1 MAEIKV
7 LRPSETRIGPI
18 GIVAMGDG
26 AAAVGR
32 AMRQTGKQL
41 RELAYKSAYD
51 KERKE
56 GEQAAQLAI
65 ISARNTTSGNI
76 EFPPLPEDL
85 SPVAEKYYE
94 PIARKRFFEAV
105 ANEVDAKALELAR
118 KYPKDVDAFDEEFE
132 AYANTT
138 ATNSGDLE
146 PLVRQI
152 TNLAQKQYGKT
163 IYDEG
168 IKFKRREAA
177 SHANRGLSRDIND
190 LQNIAAQKGAAG
202 AAIGAKKAAEK
213 RAEENAAEYYDIW
226 GSTWLDERQSRID
239 YSYYRGSLT
248 RISNDV
254 VEAYEREN
262 IEQANNPERKAA
274 VASDIY
280 NNLVVAVREGNLEKV
295 TNSKLKAVLIRNGL
309 SEKFLEEI
317 VESGQAKK
325 IAADIGA
332 TSGQIQE
339 QLNAERSQRIVASN
353 LKTLEDGI
361 SLGKEDGNGILSSV
375 YGIQNGTDFKEK
387 ISGLLSPPEGMI
399 GSQLAQWRADARP
412 LQQLLFNSDGPLP
425 DPVTDY
431 FDSIDTLQGE
441 DLEMALAVYQQATRF
456 VSGKQGGPVFTQK
469 LARGLDQKTI
479 LQYETFINIRDTFGT
494 DKVPEFVSKYRDLK
508 FNSTQDVLNSR
519 IKTTLDSKESAQV
532 ATRNFV
538 ANEVLDGDG
547 SSEEIDFFSTY
558 ADDLLLMY
566 ENKKEVKKILKNASE
581 TLFKESKFLHE
592 KVGRSNYAP
601 EAAYADET
609 TLGYFVEGVAK
620 KLELLPN
627 TDPTVFEPNGRRP
640 ELGKD
645 VFLIPDRRSGTSLPV
660 YFLVDEDRNIL
671 RTNGA
676 PLIVGHHYV
685 ASKVTEYRV
694 NQIAASKKAS
704 EKAEARQRQIRKN
717 WESGGVLQQFL
728 VAPSDVL

>member
-1 MAEIKV
+1 MTEIKV

-32 AMRQTGKQL
+32 AMRQTGKEL

-51 KERKE
+51 KEKKE
-56 GEQAAQLAI
+56 GEQAAQLAT
-65 ISARNTTSGNI
+65 ISARNTTSGHI
-76 EFPPLPEDL
+76 EFPPLPENL

-105 ANEVDAKALELAR
+105 ANDVDEKALELAR
-118 KYPKDVDAFDEEFE
+118 KYPKNVDAFDEEFE

-163 IYDEG
+163 IYEAG
-168 IKFKRREAA
+168 LKAKQREDA

-190 LQNIAAQKGAAG
+190 LQNIAAQKGGAG
-202 AAIGAKKAAEK
+202 AAIAARDSAIK
-213 RAEENAAEYYDIW
+213 RAEEISAEFENIFGVTY
-226 GSTWLDERQSRID
+226 LDERQSRID

-254 VEAYEREN
+254 VEAYEKEN
-262 IEQANNPERKAA
+262 IGQANNPERKAA

-280 NNLVVAVREGNLEKV
+280 NTIVVALREGNLEKV
-295 TNSKLKAVLIRNGL
+295 TNSKLKAVLIRNGFNQ
-309 SEKFLEEI
+309 KFLEEL
-317 VESGQAKK
+317 VESGKAKT
-325 IAADIGA
+325 IASDIAA

-353 LKTLEDGI
+353 LKSLEDGI

-387 ISGLLSPPEGMI
+387 IRGLLTPPEGMI
-399 GSQLAQWRADARP
+399 GSQLAQWRADSRP

-425 DPVTDY
+425 EPVTDY

-441 DLEMALAVYQQATRF
+441 DLDIALAVYQQATRF

-469 LARGLDQKTI
+469 LARGLDRKTI

-494 DKVPEFVSKYRDLK
+494 EKVPEFVSNYRNLK

-519 IKTTLDSKESAQV
+519 IKTALDSKESAQV

-538 ANEVLDGDG
+538 ADILDDA
-547 SSEEIDFFSTY
+547 SPEEIDFFSTY

-566 ENKKEVKKILKNASE
+566 QNKKEVKKILKNASE

-609 TLGYFVEGVAK
+609 TLGYFTEGVAK
-620 KLELLPN
+620 KIELLPN

-660 YFLVDEDRNIL
+660 YFLVDKDRNIL
-671 RTNGA
+671 RANGA
-676 PLIVGHHYV
+676 PLLVGHHYV
-685 ASKVTEYRV
+685 ASKVTEYRI
-694 NQIAASKKAS
+694 NQIAAS
-704 EKAEARQRQIRKN
+704 EKAAEKALARQRQIRKN
-717 WESGGVLQQFL
+717 WEAGGVLEQFL
-728 VAPSDVL
+728 VAPSNVL

>member
-41 RELAYKSAYD
+41 RELAYKSAFD
-51 KERKE
+51 KEKKE
-56 GEQAAQLAI
+56 GEEAAQLAT
-65 ISARNTTSGNI
+65 ISARNTTSGHI

-94 PIARKRFFEAV
+94 PIARKRFFEAL
-105 ANEVDAKALELAR
+105 ANDVDAKALELAR
-118 KYPKDVDAFDEEFE
+118 KYPEDVDAFDEEFE
-132 AYANTT
+132 VYANAS

-163 IYDEG
+163 IY
-168 IKFKRREAA
+168 EAGLTAKQRVDA

-202 AAIGAKKAAEK
+202 PAIAAKQAAEK
-213 RAEENAAEYYDIW
+213 RSEEIYGEFHKQY
-226 GSTWLDERQSRID
+226 GVTFLDNRQSDID

-262 IEQANNPERKAA
+262 IGQANNPERKAA

-280 NNLVVAVREGNLEKV
+280 NNVVVAVREGNLEKV
-295 TNSKLKAVLIRNGL
+295 TDSKLKAVLIRNGFNQ
-309 SEKFLEEI
+309 KFLEEL

-325 IAADIGA
+325 IAADIAA

-353 LKTLEDGI
+353 LKSLEDGI

-375 YGIQNGTDFKEK
+375 YGIQNGTDFKEQ
-387 ISGLLSPPEGMI
+387 IRGLLTPPEGMI
-399 GSQLAQWRADARP
+399 GSELAQWKANARP
-412 LQQLLFNSDGPLP
+412 LQQLLFNSDGNLP

-431 FDSIDTLQGE
+431 FDSIDTLQSE
-441 DLEMALAVYQQATRF
+441 DLDIALAVFQQATRF

-469 LARGLDQKTI
+469 LARGIDEKTI

-494 DKVPEFVSKYRDLK
+494 EKIPEFVSNYRNLK
-508 FNSTQDVLNSR
+508 FNNKQEVLNSR
-519 IKTTLDSKESAQV
+519 IKTALDSKESAQV

-538 ANEVLDGDG
+538 ADILDDA
-547 SSEEIDFFSTY
+547 SPEEIDFFSTY

-566 ENKKEVKKILKNASE
+566 QNKKEVKKILKNASE

-609 TLGYFVEGVAK
+609 ALGYFTEGVAK
-620 KLELLPN
+620 KLELLPD

-645 VFLIPDRRSGTSLPV
+645 VFLIPDKRSGTSLPV
-660 YFLVDEDRNIL
+660 YFLVDKDRNIL
-671 RTNGA
+671 RANGA
-676 PLIVGHHYV
+676 PLLVGHHYV
-685 ASKVTEYRV
+685 ASKVTEYRI
-694 NQIAASKKAS
+694 NQIAASEKAAKKA
-704 EKAEARQRQIRKN
+704 AARQRQIRKN
-717 WESGGVLQQFL
+717 WEAGGVLQQFL